1 MYTRHRPDVQSSIL
15 MCPFFSKPRYT
26 TLVDVKIMEHTPI
39 LKLNQ
44 LNLHSCCYLFIIM
57 VLHVIKTVSFR
68 SKISYFSPIFL
79 T

>member
-1 MYTRHRPDVQSSIL
+1 MATAYMRHRRLDVQSSI
-15 MCPFFSKPRYT
+15 FFSKSRYT

-39 LKLNQ
+39 FKLNQ
-44 LNLHSCCYLFIIM
+44 LNLLSCCYLFIIM
-57 VLHVIKTVSFR
+57 VLSIIEKSQFR